1 MSSPQT
7 WIITGANRG
16 LGRALTDAA
25 LDAGHAVVATVR
37 GESALPDRDR
47 LTVLKLDV
55 RDRSSAQA
63 TVQRAV
69 EVLGRI
75 DVLVNN
81 AGYGLIGAIEETTE
95 DDARAIVDTNLFG
108 PLWLSQAVIPVM
120 RREGGGHIV
129 QISSVGAVGT
139 MPMLGL
145 YNSTKWGLEA
155 FSEAMAAEIERFGI
169 RVSLIEPGALDTDW
183 AGGSMRFSAPLDAY
197 DAQRIEMFGTAE
209 VPWPTQGE
217 SAGGTAPRD
226 AATAILERVA
236 TSGDRRLRVLVG
248 DDAPAQ
254 VRQALD
260 LREQDYSRD
269 PRYSIAQNHRFRSR
283 LSPKPL

>member
-47 LTVLKLDV
+47 LTVLNLDV
-55 RDRSSAQA
+55 RDRSAAQA

-209 VPWPTQGE
+209 VPWPTQDE

-269 PRYSIAQNHRFRSR
+269 PRYSIAQ
-283 LSPKPL
+283 

>member
-55 RDRSSAQA
+55 RDRSAAQA
-63 TVQRAV
+63 AVQRAV

-217 SAGGTAPRD
+217 STGGTAPRD

-260 LREQDYSRD
+260 LREQDYARD
-269 PRYSIAQNHRFRSR
+269 PRYSIAQ
-283 LSPKPL
+283 

>member
-1 MSSPQT
+1 MSSLQT

-25 LDAGHAVVATVR
+25 KDAGHAVVATVR
-37 GESALPDRDR
+37 GEGALPDRDR

-55 RDRSSAQA
+55 RDRSAAQA

-81 AGYGLIGAIEETTE
+81 AGYGLIGAVEEATE

-209 VPWPTQGE
+209 VPWPPQDE
-217 SAGGTAPRD
+217 STGGTTPRD

-260 LREQDYSRD
+260 LREQDYARD
-269 PRYSIAQNHRFRSR
+269 PRYSIAQ
-283 LSPKPL
+283 

>member
-25 LDAGHAVVATVR
+25 LDAGHDVVATVR

-55 RDRSSAQA
+55 RDRSAAQA
-63 TVQRAV
+63 AVQRAV

-81 AGYGLIGAIEETTE
+81 AGYGLIGAIEEATE

-169 RVSLIEPGALDTDW
+169 RVSLIEPAALDTDW

-236 TSGDRRLRVLVG
+236 TSADRRLRVLVG

-260 LREQDYSRD
+260 LREQDYARD
-269 PRYSIAQNHRFRSR
+269 PRYSIAQ
-283 LSPKPL
+283 

>member
-37 GESALPDRDR
+37 GEGALPDRDR

-55 RDRSSAQA
+55 RDRSAAQA

-217 SAGGTAPRD
+217 SGGGTAPRD

-260 LREQDYSRD
+260 LREQDYARD
-269 PRYSIAQNHRFRSR
+269 PRYSIAQ
-283 LSPKPL
+283 

>member
-25 LDAGHAVVATVR
+25 LDAGHDVVATVR

-55 RDRSSAQA
+55 RDRSAAQA

-269 PRYSIAQNHRFRSR
+269 PRYSIAQ
-283 LSPKPL
+283 